1 MGFKDI
7 TNGIEQA
14 SEGEPALKSY
24 VFPSELRDPSFAFR
38 KVIIKIY
45 RNRVVTDM
53 LKSIPGVNPN
63 ADLFSNSRANN
74 GRVQYSNKG
83 TEVQGSLLSAFAS
96 KDDSKKPSNFDKA
109 ISDATS
115 YKYDFPNSE
124 IEFQVTLPIPNQFT
138 ESYSHGYS
146 TNNGFISAI
155 LNTLAADKIADG
167 AQTVLSHYGMQKVI
181 PNQDKFQN
189 YTGSEPRSFDM
200 VFKIVPNSKEEA
212 IEAAKLIYT
221 LKRNSCPEIS
231 AQNLLM
237 LQPKF
242 FTVEFAN
249 GVLQKLINPLPCV
262 LRNISCTYDDG
273 SYVSTTIDGMPK
285 VITLS
290 LSFAEV
296 RVKTSNDFSKENQ
309 DSGYGVTGVN
319 K

>member
-1 MGFKDI
+1 MSYKDI
-7 TNGIEQA
+7 TEGIEQA
-14 SEGEPALKSY
+14 SEGEPGLKSY
-24 VFPSELRDPSFAFR
+24 VFPEELKDESYAFR

-63 ADLFSNSRANN
+63 ADLFSNSRANH
-74 GRVQYSNKG
+74 GRVQFSNKND
-83 TEVQGSLLSAFAS
+83 EVQGSLLSSFAS
-96 KDDSKKPSNFDKA
+96 AEDKKPPSNFDKA
-109 ISDATS
+109 ISSATS

-146 TNNGFISAI
+146 TDNGFISTI
-155 LNTLAADKIADG
+155 LNTISADKIADG
-167 AQTVLSHYGMQKVI
+167 AQKVLSHYGMQKVI

-189 YTGSEPRSFDM
+189 YTGSDPRSFDM
-200 VFKIVPNSKEEA
+200 VFKIVPNSKSEA

-221 LKRNSCPEIS
+221 LKRNSCPEIA

-242 FTVEFAN
+242 FTVEFGNA
-249 GVLQKLINPLPCV
+249 VLQKLINPLPCV

-273 SYVSTTIDGMPK
+273 SYVSTTLDGMPK

-309 DSGYGVTGVN
+309 ESGYGVTGVN